1 MISTKQIDTSDTKK
15 HTIHIVDDSNLVI
28 ESLKM
33 LLEEN
38 GYKIE
43 SSLNGKDALIA
54 IEKNKPDLIIL
65 DVKMPVMDGQETIKH
80 LKKSKSTK
88 DIPVIFHTALD
99 KPDVIN
105 NLFELGACDYI
116 IKPFI
121 AQELLA
127 RVKKELK
134 NITLQNMLTEKISK
148 LAEILS
154 TDSLTKTSNKMHMT
168 SIIKTK
174 LQNLNVQKKGIF
186 SLIYIDIDNFNNFIK
201 INGINTLDITI
212 KKISM
217 IIKRSIRTK
226 DILSHWN
233 GDEFMVL
240 FQHINEDELNK
251 IACTIRDNIAKAP
264 FGSNSHLSC
273 SITITQILDT
283 QDINEVLDMLQ
294 SRMKEIKK
302 TNKNSII
309 MSNGRLLV

>member
-1 MISTKQIDTSDTKK
+1 MQSQILN
-15 HTIHIVDDSNLVI
+15 TIHIVDDSNLVI
-28 ESLKM
+28 QSLKI
-33 LLEEN
+33 LLEKN

-43 SSLNGKDALIA
+43 SSLNGKDALLA

-65 DVKMPVMDGQETIKH
+65 DVKMPIMDGQETIKH

-88 DIPVIFHTALD
+88 DIPVIFHTASD

-226 DILSHWN
+226 DILSHWS

-240 FQHINEDELNK
+240 FQHINESDLNK
-251 IACTIRDNIAKAP
+251 IASTIRENISKAP

-273 SITITQILDT
+273 SITITEILDNK
-283 QDINEVLDMLQ
+283 DINEVLDILQ